1 MAVEHWQ
8 GRWTRHSP
16 KGRWAVYE
24 RESGELI
31 CELNKRPG
39 GDKDFGDDCG
49 DLIEHAPELYEGC
62 LKSLALLRSIPLELL
77 RSEEYGGEFVE
88 RAAQVAEY
96 LEFVIDQPPPTPG
109 DFRKFT
115 G

>member
-1 MAVEHWQ
+1 MAIEQWQ

-16 KGRWAVYE
+16 NGRWAVYE

-39 GDKDFGDDCG
+39 GSKDFGDDCG

-62 LKSLALLRSIPLELL
+62 LKAIEFLRLLPLEGTFLAQAKQVC
-77 RSEEYGGEFVE
+77 EYI
-88 RAAQVAEY
+88 EY
-96 LEFVIDQPPPTPG
+96 AMDVPPPLPG
-109 DFRKFT
+109 DFRKVT